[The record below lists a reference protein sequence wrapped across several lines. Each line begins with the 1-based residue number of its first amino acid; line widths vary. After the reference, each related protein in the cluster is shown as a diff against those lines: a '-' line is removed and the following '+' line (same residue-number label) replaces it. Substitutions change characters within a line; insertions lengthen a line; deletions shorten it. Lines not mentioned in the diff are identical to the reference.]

1 MWIIKKI
8 CLFILCF
15 LFLPVVFLI
24 RLIQPFFL
32 IRLGKS
38 HSSRLGHFV
47 GINSY
52 YLMKKAAGIDKPNSN
67 YLDIFVNEKKVSNK
81 QIEALFAK
89 KMIILP
95 WWFQPLLIVNELI
108 PWGDKNK
115 IFYSKNP
122 TERNKIFEHRD
133 IYGLLDKTPQ
143 QVFFSD
149 NEIKKTVKELKIG
162 IDKNDKIVTLCVR
175 DSGYLQKE
183 LPQFD
188 FNYKTQDAEIKNFEK
203 AINSL
208 LNLGFK
214 VVRTGLY
221 HKNKLIIKNK
231 NYVDLFESGKRTD
244 LLEVFLYSI
253 CKFHLGTYSGVLL
266 PQSTFFENQ

>member
-52 YLMKKAAGIDKPNSN
+52 YLMKRAAGIDKPNSY

-108 PWGDKNK
+108 PWGGKNK
-115 IFYSKNP
+115 IFYTS
-122 TERNKIFEHRD
+122 
-133 IYGLLDKTPQ
+133 IYT
-143 QVFFSD
+143 S
-149 NEIKKTVKELKIG
+149 N
-162 IDKNDKIVTLCVR
+162 
-175 DSGYLQKE
+175 
-183 LPQFD
+183 
-188 FNYKTQDAEIKNFEK
+188 NF
-203 AINSL
+203 
-208 LNLGFK
+208 
-214 VVRTGLY
+214 
-221 HKNKLIIKNK
+221 
-231 NYVDLFESGKRTD
+231 
-244 LLEVFLYSI
+244 
-253 CKFHLGTYSGVLL
+253 
-266 PQSTFFENQ
+266 